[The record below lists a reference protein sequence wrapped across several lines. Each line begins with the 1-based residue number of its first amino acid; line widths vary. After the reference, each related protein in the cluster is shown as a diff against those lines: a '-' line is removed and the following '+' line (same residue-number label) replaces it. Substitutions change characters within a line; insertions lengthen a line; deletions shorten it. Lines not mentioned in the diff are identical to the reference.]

1 DSFHVN
7 FQIHLTNPQ
16 IQLHSKKTSGSVV
29 VAMTKAFVESREFVN
44 FVQDNSHNWAERG
57 GFTDSLQA
65 GVLRKID
72 SRYKIEG
79 VEAYAMPTDVDVT
92 AGLQWLNLI
101 PLSEK
106 EKLEKAKEEEIE
118 FFRGGKVSP
127 GPTSN
132 PAGDDDDETS
142 RDSEVDPTY
151 SSIESLLLSKNVVPV
166 RESVASSFASAY
178 EEEETG
184 LQLPATATTTTTT
197 TTT

>member
-1 DSFHVN
+1 
-7 FQIHLTNPQ
+7 
-16 IQLHSKKTSGSVV
+16 
-29 VAMTKAFVESREFVN
+29 M
-44 FVQDNSHNWAERG
+44 
-57 GFTDSLQA
+57 
-65 GVLRKID
+65 
-72 SRYKIEG
+72 
-79 VEAYAMPTDVDVT
+79 
-92 AGLQWLNLI
+92 I

-106 EKLEKAKEEEIE
+106 EKLEVAKEEEIE

-197 TTT
+197 KPTRVLRAESSEMKTTISDRHAAQSRMMTFAAPDLLKVGNESRKMATTTHIHYKN